1 MRKAIIIS
9 ILIFIV
15 LVVFGNKIFA
25 AENTITINVNTS
37 WTSSDIE
44 NRPESITVEL
54 LANGIETGKSI
65 VVTAASNYCGVFS
78 ELDKYDENN
87 DLIVYTIKEN
97 AIFGYTTEIENE
109 LEDNLKEIYAPVED
123 IKDGKDYVISIQDW
137 TDGNKDLE
145 VTTTENKDIITKPLT
160 LNEEGNL
167 ENVTDER
174 TWTISKNEDGTVTI
188 NKEGN
193 GSTN

>member
-54 LANGIETGKSI
+54 LASGIETGKSI

-109 LEDNLKEIYAPVED
+109 LEDKFK
-123 IKDGKDYVISIQDW
+123 IKIKSSF
-137 TDGNKDLE
+137 K
-145 VTTTENKDIITKPLT
+145 
-160 LNEEGNL
+160 
-167 ENVTDER
+167 
-174 TWTISKNEDGTVTI
+174 I
-188 NKEGN
+188 NKW
-193 GSTN
+193 